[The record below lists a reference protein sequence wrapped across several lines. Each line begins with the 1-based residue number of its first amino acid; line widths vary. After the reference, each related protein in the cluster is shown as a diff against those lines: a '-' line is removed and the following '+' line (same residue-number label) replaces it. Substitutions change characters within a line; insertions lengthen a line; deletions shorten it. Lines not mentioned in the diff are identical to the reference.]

1 MTQYPGWDSNPQA
14 PGFKPGRSAVGVPGR
29 LLAEAV
35 GLEPTS
41 GPRPP
46 PAFKTGP
53 STGRMASV
61 RLEPEF
67 RGLDS
72 NQRPPR
78 SERGVTTDS
87 NCPGVREGGFEPPP
101 PDSKSGSLPVSRFPR
116 APRGSRT
123 RLSDLASPRLTARP
137 GTHQRLLRERDRG
150 VEPRSPG
157 WKPGV
162 VPLDQSRGLQAE
174 GEGVEPSRLIA
185 RPGSGRVPSP
195 IGLSFRVLSSG
206 GRNRTCVPPV
216 NSRVLVP
223 ARAPPESKHQT
234 VGMAGFEPAISCSQ
248 GRRIGQAFLHPE
260 SCRSPNKCP
269 AGVEPARP
277 PWRGGRLP
285 LHHGHL
291 RRPRIVKDR

>member
-1 MTQYPGWDSNPQA
+1 LPTEPETLAPMTQYPGWESNPQA
-14 PGFKPGRSAVGVPGR
+14 PGFKPGRSAVGVPGPFE
-29 LLAEAV
+29 AEAV

-41 GPRPP
+41 DPRPP

-53 STGRMASV
+53 STGRMASK
-61 RLEPEF
+61 F

-78 SERGVTTDS
+78 SERGVTTSS

-123 RLSDLASPRLTARP
+123 RLSDLGSPRLTARP
-137 GTHQRLLRERDRG
+137 GTHQPSHRLRDRG

-162 VPLDQSRGLQAE
+162 VPLDQSLKKQAE

-195 IGLSFRVLSSG
+195 IGLSFLIVELR
-206 GRNRTCVPPV
+206 RQ
-216 NSRVLVP
+216 
-223 ARAPPESKHQT
+223 ESN
-234 VGMAGFEPAISCSQ
+234 
-248 GRRIGQAFLHPE
+248 L
-260 SCRSPNKCP
+260 
-269 AGVEPARP
+269 RP
-277 PWRGGRLP
+277 PG
-285 LHHGHL
+285 
-291 RRPRIVKDR
+291 

>member
-1 MTQYPGWDSNPQA
+1 
-14 PGFKPGRSAVGVPGR
+14 
-29 LLAEAV
+29 
-35 GLEPTS
+35 
-41 GPRPP
+41 
-46 PAFKTGP
+46 
-53 STGRMASV
+53 MAS
-61 RLEPEF
+61 RF

-78 SERGVTTDS
+78 SERGVTTSS
-87 NCPGVREGGFEPPP
+87 NCPGVREGGLEPPP

-137 GTHQRLLRERDRG
+137 GTHQLSLRERDRG

-162 VPLDQSRGLQAE
+162 VPLDQSRKKQAE

-195 IGLSFRVLSSG
+195 IGLSFRVSSSG

-216 NSRVLVP
+216 NSQVPVP
-223 ARAPPESKHQT
+223 AQAPPESSRNA
-234 VGMAGFEPAISCSQ
+234 VGT
-248 GRRIGQAFLHPE
+248 
-260 SCRSPNKCP
+260 
-269 AGVEPARP
+269 
-277 PWRGGRLP
+277 
-285 LHHGHL
+285 
-291 RRPRIVKDR
+291 

>member
-1 MTQYPGWDSNPQA
+1 VTDGSGGSRTLSISRSKREWSAHCLPSRKRPESRGHYPGWESNPQA

-29 LLAEAV
+29 LAAEAV

-53 STGRMASV
+53 SSGRMASI
-61 RLEPEF
+61 RFEPEF

-78 SERGVTTDS
+78 SGRGVTTVS

-101 PDSKSGSLPVSRFPR
+101 PDSKSGGLPVSRFPR

-137 GTHQRLLRERDRG
+137 GTHQLSLRERDRG

-162 VPLDQSRGLQAE
+162 VPLDQSRKKQAE

-195 IGLSFRVLSSG
+195 IGLSFRDVEL
-206 GRNRTCVPPV
+206 RRQ
-216 NSRVLVP
+216 
-223 ARAPPESKHQT
+223 ESN
-234 VGMAGFEPAISCSQ
+234 
-248 GRRIGQAFLHPE
+248 L
-260 SCRSPNKCP
+260 
-269 AGVEPARP
+269 RP
-277 PWRGGRLP
+277 PG
-285 LHHGHL
+285 
-291 RRPRIVKDR
+291 

>member
-1 MTQYPGWDSNPQA
+1 MAQEGVEPSASLVLSESGLPIAYRAGRVLNPGATTQGGSRTHRRPGLSRAARP
-14 PGFKPGRSAVGVPGR
+14 VGVPGR
-29 LLAEAV
+29 VAAEAV

-46 PAFKTGP
+46 PDFKTGP
-53 STGRMASV
+53 SSGRMASV

-78 SERGVTTDS
+78 SERGVTTGS

-101 PDSKSGSLPVSRFPR
+101 PDSKSGGLPVSRFPR

-123 RLSDLASPRLTARP
+123 HLSDLASPCLTARP
-137 GTHQRLLRERDRG
+137 GTHQRLLRVRDRG

-162 VPLDQSRGLQAE
+162 VPLDQSRKKQAE

-223 ARAPPESKHQT
+223 ARTPPESKVQT

-248 GRRIGQAFLHPE
+248 GRRIGQ
-260 SCRSPNKCP
+260 
-269 AGVEPARP
+269 
-277 PWRGGRLP
+277 
-285 LHHGHL
+285 
-291 RRPRIVKDR
+291 

>member
-1 MTQYPGWDSNPQA
+1 
-14 PGFKPGRSAVGVPGR
+14 
-29 LLAEAV
+29 V

-41 GPRPP
+41 GPQAATCFQDRPLIRP
-46 PAFKTGP
+46 DGFREGL
-53 STGRMASV
+53 R
-61 RLEPEF
+61 PEF

-78 SERGVTTDS
+78 SGRGVTTTS

-137 GTHQRLLRERDRG
+137 GTHQRPLRVRDRG

-162 VPLDQSRGLQAE
+162 VPLDQSRKEQAE

-195 IGLSFRVLSSG
+195 IGLPFRFVEL
-206 GRNRTCVPPV
+206 RRQ
-216 NSRVLVP
+216 
-223 ARAPPESKHQT
+223 ESN
-234 VGMAGFEPAISCSQ
+234 
-248 GRRIGQAFLHPE
+248 L
-260 SCRSPNKCP
+260 
-269 AGVEPARP
+269 RP
-277 PWRGGRLP
+277 PG
-285 LHHGHL
+285 
-291 RRPRIVKDR
+291 